1 MDCRMN
7 VGIAWQAGD
16 GEQVALHA
24 RKVATPA
31 AIKKSSLGA
40 RARRAFFLEC
50 RTRPGYNVGR
60 AKRSLAAG
68 CMAALR
74 AGAMAWA
81 VRGALTSRP
90 RQPNELAGKLM
101 ASVFGVN
108 NMLIFRDFT
117 FLSAGASRVQKN
129 PVKSGCLGRG
139 LCSVPSS
146 ALLPGFLRRSFP
158 ETITQHLENTEYL
171 EVTV

>member
-1 MDCRMN
+1 M
-7 VGIAWQAGD
+7 GHWQVKIPTTLLALSGRPTQATLAKRGR
-16 GEQVALHA
+16 GEE
-24 RKVATPA
+24 RCP
-31 AIKKSSLGA
+31 
-40 RARRAFFLEC
+40 FFLEC

-101 ASVFGVN
+101 APVFGVN

-139 LCSVPSS
+139 LCSFPSS

-158 ETITQHLENTEYL
+158 ETITQHPENTEHL